1 MSPITVRLP
10 IQVDIGCAI
19 FNAVMTGGS
28 LLLRLHHQYKYPSKL
43 KWMSAMG
50 FASILFGC
58 LVCWGLINAT
68 TLWVYGNIHR
78 WCDLNVKVNC
88 SLYVL
93 HRSCLY
99 AFVVL
104 RIQVVNRKEMISAR
118 TIRAGKWVVSVLCAS
133 LFIVAAVCPYGVE
146 DENWVCT
153 FEMNYT
159 VLVVGFIF
167 NLLICL
173 GSSWLFTR
181 PLWQILEKTN
191 DVALQKTVKK
201 EFIYLGTSI
210 LFNIITILTIALV
223 NGGGGILGFDCAV
236 SSFCLAMLMAPV
248 KRNGKWKGE
257 WEYTNRA
264 SVSRSCAS
272 TVSMAQKMPSG
283 ESMIEMLP
291 TRQMSVEEKEQKATM
306 KMEAEINSI
315 LSLPSSQLILTL
327 DSNTSSNLRIDNFH
341 GESLSKNAN
350 QSQNSPDTE
359 TPPDNVTPRHGNH
372 ESLSLVKLKV
382 NPVALQNHRESIS
395 VVNLNSLAN
404 IYMNRGSSD
413 ETAWQENGRSTTVE
427 ESQDFGESQLGN
439 TRPDTTFGYK

>member
-1 MSPITVRLP
+1 MSPITVLFP

-19 FNAVMTGGS
+19 FNTVMTGGS
-28 LLLRLHHQYKYPSKL
+28 LILRLHNQYKYPSKF

-58 LVCWGLINAT
+58 LVCWGLINAS
-68 TLWVYGNIHR
+68 TLWVYGNVHR

-118 TIRAGKWVVSVLCAS
+118 TIRAGKWVVSVLCTS
-133 LFIVAAVCPYGVE
+133 LFIVAIVCPYGVE
-146 DENWVCT
+146 DANWVCT
-153 FEMNYT
+153 FEMNSAI
-159 VLVVGFIF
+159 LVAGFIF

-173 GSSWLFTR
+173 GSSWLFIR

-210 LFNIITILTIALV
+210 LFNIVTILTIALV
-223 NGGGGILGFDCAV
+223 DGGGGILGFDCAV
-236 SSFCLAMLMAPV
+236 SSFCLAMLMSPV

-257 WEYTNRA
+257 WEYMHRA

-272 TVSMAQKMPSG
+272 SLPVVQKSPGG
-283 ESMIEMLP
+283 EPMIEMLP
-291 TRQMSVEEKEQKATM
+291 PVRQMSDEEKEQKATM

-315 LSLPSSQLILTL
+315 LSLPSSQLILAL
-327 DSNTSSNLRIDNFH
+327 DSNTSSNIRLDHFL
-341 GESLSKNAN
+341 GESVSRNAN
-350 QSQNSPDTE
+350 QSQNGPDTE

-382 NPVALQNHRESIS
+382 NPLALQTHRESIS

-404 IYMNRGSSD
+404 TYMSRGSSD
-413 ETAWQENGRSTTVE
+413 ETA
-427 ESQDFGESQLGN
+427 
-439 TRPDTTFGYK
+439 